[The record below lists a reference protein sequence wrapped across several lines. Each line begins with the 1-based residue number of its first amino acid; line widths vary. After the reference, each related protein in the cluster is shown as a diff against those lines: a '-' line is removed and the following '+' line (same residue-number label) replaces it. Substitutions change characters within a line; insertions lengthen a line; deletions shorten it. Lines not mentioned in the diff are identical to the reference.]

1 MNRVTLWVR
10 GNLLRPEIAF
20 LLLLFIAYTFFCPR
34 FMYMP
39 DAYWW
44 AEWTKQVLNDL
55 GNAYKGSTEYPP
67 GFQYFLYSFGQFEG
81 STEFIDRYL
90 YQIKYFTLV
99 FDFAGAYLVY
109 RLLRKQVS
117 GLGVLF
123 FLLFNVAYLYNTLIW
138 GQVDAVFSA
147 FVFAAAL
154 AGVKQRV
161 HLSVFLYIIALSLKA
176 QAIVFLPPL
185 GILWVTGMQRNFKL
199 IDYPTLAALMVV
211 TTGVILVPFR
221 HDMDALMHAMTTSV
235 DRYPVISMEAYN
247 LWHLLA
253 LKTYPLYTADSTLFA
268 GLTYKTWGLLMF
280 CTASGIVLLPLA
292 WRILQNFTGK
302 AQYTVQAHTFMLA
315 GALVSLSFFFFN
327 TQMHERYSH
336 PAFLFLAAYA
346 FMRQRY
352 LPYVLFSAAYFLNLE
367 ALLHYMDLPNY
378 HTLIFDTRFIA
389 GLYLTTIVLL
399 FWDVITLWRKQN
411 WQLNTA
417 INHNALSTEV

>member
-1 MNRVTLWVR
+1 MNRVTLWVQ
-10 GNLLRPEIAF
+10 GNLLRPETSFIV
-20 LLLLFIAYTFFCPR
+20 LLFVAYTFFCPR

-39 DAYWW
+39 DANWW
-44 AEWTKQVLNDL
+44 ADWTKQVLNGL
-55 GNAYKGSTEYPP
+55 SNAYKGSTEYPP
-67 GFQYFLYSFGQFEG
+67 GFQYFLYAFGQFEG
-81 STEFIDRYL
+81 SAEFIDRYL

-109 RLLRKQVS
+109 RLLRKQVT
-117 GLGVLF
+117 GLSVLF
-123 FLLFNVAYLYNTLIW
+123 FLLFNVAYLYNTLVW

-147 FVFAAAL
+147 FVFAAAV

-211 TTGVILVPFR
+211 TTGVILFPFR
-221 HDMDALMHAMTTSV
+221 HDMDALMRAMTTSV

-247 LWHLLA
+247 LWHLLGF
-253 LKTYPLYTADSTLFA
+253 KGNPHFIADSTLFA

-292 WRILQNFTGK
+292 WRILQNFTGQ

-315 GALVSLSFFFFN
+315 GALVWLSFFFFN

-367 ALLHYMDLPNY
+367 GILQYMDLPNY
-378 HTLIFDTRFIA
+378 RTLIFDTRFVA
-389 GLYLTTIVLL
+389 GLYLATILLL
-399 FWDVITLWRKQN
+399 FYDVITLYRQQDWKLRG
-411 WQLNTA
+411 A
-417 INHNALSTEV
+417 STVSE